1 MSRRVTKLAEP
12 IKNLDVVE
20 GRAHKYPA
28 DLARF
33 VREHWAEDEGDPE
46 IALPELPVLEALLS
60 SCFQASLMRE
70 EERQITFRLVF
81 GEPDLFPSD
90 EGPPSGLHRLKFEEP
105 RAFNEHELRRLS
117 PASPAD
123 RSLIAVRHNGDELEI
138 WGLVHSGPRWLQ
150 RVRGGRDF
158 SPPIPDAPVVRVTG
172 PGRIVVD
179 RGSSLVGKL
188 EAGRLSDD
196 SMDVFESRWLAAMF
210 ASVRDELLDLHLK
223 DREESEKP
231 WAELDLDIARRV
243 GQHMIRRIISTAR
256 NSGHGGT
263 LIIVPTHRADDLLA
277 GGYVSLKHKFEDD
290 EPRRRYRHL
299 VTSIMDTLAEIYGQG
314 GGNKGPVGWPEYRK
328 SGDDRLS
335 VLDEAIFEMSHL
347 IAGLMAVD
355 GAAVMTQRYEILGFG
370 GEISGNLQSVNT
382 VAQALD
388 IEADHISKEN
398 TEGYGTR
405 HRSAFRLC
413 NEIQDA
419 LSVVVSQDSD
429 VRFIRWK
436 DGLVTHWSQ
445 A

>member
-1 MSRRVTKLAEP
+1 MDEP
-12 IKNLDVVE
+12 IKNLGASE
-20 GRAHKYPA
+20 GSSYRYPA

-33 VREHWAEDEGDPE
+33 VREHWAEDEADPE
-46 IALPELPVLEALLS
+46 IALPELPVLEALIS
-60 SCFQASLMRE
+60 TCFQASLMRE

-81 GEPDLFPSD
+81 GEPDLFPAD
-90 EGPPSGLHRLKFEEP
+90 QGPPSGLHRLEFEEP

-117 PASPAD
+117 PAALAD
-123 RSLIAVRHNGDELEI
+123 RSLIAVRHNGEALEI
-138 WGLVHSGPRWLQ
+138 WGFVHSGPRWLQ

-158 SPPIPDAPVVRVTG
+158 SPPMPDAPVLRTTG

-188 EAGRLSDD
+188 EGGGLSDD
-196 SMDVFESRWLAAMF
+196 SMDVFESQWLAAMF
-210 ASVRDELLDLHLK
+210 APVRNELLEIHLRN
-223 DREESEKP
+223 REDSEKP
-231 WAELDLDIARRV
+231 WAELDIDVTRRV
-243 GQHMIRRIISTAR
+243 AQHMIRRIISTAR

-263 LIIVPTHRADDLLA
+263 LVIVPNHCADDLLA
-277 GGYVSLKHKFEDD
+277 GRYVALKNTFVDD
-290 EPRRRYRHL
+290 EPRRRYRSL

-314 GGNKGPVGWPEYRK
+314 GGEKGPAGWTEYRK

-335 VLDEAIFEMSHL
+335 ILDEAIFEMSHL

-370 GEISGNLQSVNT
+370 GEIAGDLPDVAT

-388 IEADHISKEN
+388 IEADHVSKES

-413 NEIQDA
+413 NELHDA
-419 LSVVVSQDSD
+419 LTVVISQDSD
-429 VRFIRWK
+429 ARFIRWK
-436 DGLVTHWSQ
+436 DGYVTQWDQ